1 MMQDVVTVVSLG
13 SIYLLFALGM
23 SLTWGTIDVLNFAH
37 GSIFMFA
44 TFTAY
49 LILGETTLP
58 LLAVIAIGVIVGAL
72 MSLLIQVVAFEQI
85 IKRARDKRSAE
96 MQILIGGIGV
106 AIIPLA
112 IAQEHTKSNPFGL
125 NKSSFEV
132 TTWVIGDVRITNIT
146 TLTIIVAVGL
156 WALIALWLRRSRNG
170 LALRSIGVDA
180 EVASMMGVDRR
191 RLALITMAISGG
203 LAGLAGV
210 LFTFSLGAITPESGD
225 TLLVKAFAC
234 IILGGVGSMAGVA
247 FGSYFLAAAEVW
259 VLTQTSGSW
268 VEAVSFGLIFLVLL
282 VRPAGVFGR
291 KEVRR
296 T

>member
-1 MMQDVVTVVSLG
+1 MQDVLSVVTLG
-13 SIYLLFALGM
+13 SIYLLFSLGM
-23 SLTWGTIDVLNFAH
+23 SITWGTIDILNFSH
-37 GSIFMFA
+37 GSIFMFSA
-44 TFTAY
+44 FTAY
-49 LILGETTLP
+49 LVLQQTTLGFLP
-58 LLAVIAIGVIVGAL
+58 ILAIGIVVGAV

-85 IKRARDKRSAE
+85 IKRAKDKKAAE

-112 IAQEHTKSNPFGL
+112 IAQHHTKSNPFGFSESTF
-125 NKSSFEV
+125 KV
-132 TTWVIGDVRITNIT
+132 DTWVMGDVRMTNVAA
-146 TLTIIVAVGL
+146 LTVVVAIGL
-156 WALIALWLRRSRNG
+156 WAAAAVWLQRSRHG

-180 EVASMMGVDRR
+180 ETAALMGIDRR
-191 RLALITMAISGG
+191 RLALVTMAAAGAM
-203 LAGLAGV
+203 AGLSGV
-210 LFTFSLGAITPESGD
+210 LFTFGLGAITPESGD

-234 IILGGVGSMAGVA
+234 IILGGVGSMRGIA
-247 FGSYFLAAAEVW
+247 FGAYFLAAAETI
-259 VLTQTSGSW
+259 VLTRTSGSW